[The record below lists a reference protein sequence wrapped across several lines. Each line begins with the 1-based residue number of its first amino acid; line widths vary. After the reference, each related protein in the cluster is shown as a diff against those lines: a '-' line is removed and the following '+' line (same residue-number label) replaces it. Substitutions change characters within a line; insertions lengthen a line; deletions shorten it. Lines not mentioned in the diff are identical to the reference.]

1 MTKRPLVVFL
11 ISVAVVLIGLLG
23 CGSKGEDAGR
33 SESYA
38 DSVSAEGSER
48 VTPAP
53 ADSEGI
59 TGHWQATTGLEQ
71 GMIFGFH
78 DGGLGGMQMG
88 SFHDTFTYQ
97 FVPGRPGRLTLANP
111 ASGASQSMECY
122 IDGDTLTVIRQGD
135 TSVMVRVEAPPVSDD
150 HRGRLDKLLS
160 GKWVVEIEGTQLEHS
175 FTDDGRFVAVNKTT
189 GQRLPGGWSMEE
201 QGNLVMV
208 IQGRALK
215 GRLSFE
221 GESQMII
228 DTPERKLVFE
238 RVE

>member
-1 MTKRPLVVFL
+1 
-11 ISVAVVLIGLLG
+11 
-23 CGSKGEDAGR
+23 
-33 SESYA
+33 
-38 DSVSAEGSER
+38 
-48 VTPAP
+48 
-53 ADSEGI
+53 
-59 TGHWQATTGLEQ
+59 
-71 GMIFGFH
+71 
-78 DGGLGGMQMG
+78 MG

-150 HRGRLDKLLS
+150 HRRRLDKLLS